1 MPDKGRLKESLDWR
15 ALMANAEQ
23 IKALLRSHMS
33 GDEEWF
39 YSIAL
44 QVAAQAARQGQGRY
58 AKEIRE
64 LILDAKKSSPRSIST
79 ATAIP
84 IDQPRG
90 ELSGLLSVAY
100 PKTLLSHLI
109 LPSMVRSRLERVLLE
124 QREASKIRLHGL
136 SPRHRVLLYGPPGSG
151 KTMTASALAGEMQ
164 LPLFTIQLDGLITK
178 YMGETAAKLR
188 IVFDA
193 IRQNRGVY
201 FFDEFDALGGQRTLG
216 NDVGEIRRVLN
227 SFLQFIEQDDSDSII
242 VAATNHRELL
252 DKALFRRF
260 DDVIAYSYPDEE
272 LAHQL
277 FQTRLGI
284 LDVAKLDWQM
294 VLEAAKGLSYADIA
308 QACDNAAKES
318 ILKGQKAINTDS
330 VLNALQ
336 ERREVQL

>member
-1 MPDKGRLKESLDWR
+1 ME
-15 ALMANAEQ
+15 
-23 IKALLRSHMS
+23 

-44 QVAAQAARQGQGRY
+44 QVAAQAARQGQGRF
-58 AKEIRE
+58 AKEIKD
-64 LILDAKKSSPRSIST
+64 LVHNAKAKSPRGGASSP
-79 ATAIP
+79 AIP

-90 ELSGLLSVAY
+90 ELSGLLSVSY

-109 LPSMVRSRLERVLLE
+109 LPVAVRSRLDRIMLE
-124 QREASKIRLHGL
+124 QREVCKIRSFGL

-164 LPLFTIQLDGLITK
+164 LPLFTIQLHGLITK

-188 IVFDA
+188 VVFDA
-193 IRQNRGVY
+193 IRESRGVY
-201 FFDEFDALGGQRTLG
+201 FFDEFDALGGQRSLG

-242 VAATNHRELL
+242 VAATNHREML

-260 DDVIAYSYPDEE
+260 DDVIAYSLPDDQ
-272 LAHQL
+272 LARRL

-284 LDVAKLDWQM
+284 LDVTHVEWPS
-294 VLEAAKGLSYADIA
+294 VLEAARGLSYADIA
-308 QACDNAAKES
+308 QACDNAAKDA
-318 ILKGQKAINTDS
+318 ILKGLAAFDTDI
-330 VLNALQ
+330 VLNALH